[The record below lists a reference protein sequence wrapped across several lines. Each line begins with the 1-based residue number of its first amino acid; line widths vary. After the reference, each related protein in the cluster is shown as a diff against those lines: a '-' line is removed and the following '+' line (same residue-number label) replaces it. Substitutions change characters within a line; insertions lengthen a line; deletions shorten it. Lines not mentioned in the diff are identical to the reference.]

1 MAVLERLG
9 TSGSVLVQ
17 SGGEDQ
23 ECGRSLV
30 SPRRPRRRLI
40 VPLFDV
46 VADGGAPVH
55 LEVLR
60 ADPGHLEGVTDGVA
74 AELETPRITRL
85 VRRTVVHHDGVALA
99 DRQICVARQRCN
111 GEEVRVDSLHGGL
124 LQLEHNNHPIKRNLL
139 VIIHA
144 PSVGNY
150 DRDGHYLIAGLF
162 SGAETPD
169 GSRIIISNVGVVAT
183 EIVRSSTFSFLPV

>member
-1 MAVLERLG
+1 MFL
-9 TSGSVLVQ
+9 T
-17 SGGEDQ
+17 
-23 ECGRSLV
+23 
-30 SPRRPRRRLI
+30 
-40 VPLFDV
+40 
-46 VADGGAPVH
+46 
-55 LEVLR
+55 
-60 ADPGHLEGVTDGVA
+60 
-74 AELETPRITRL
+74 
-85 VRRTVVHHDGVALA
+85 DGVALA

-111 GEEVRVDSLHGGL
+111 SEEVRVDSLHGGL